1 MHPNAKKLIKITLII
16 TLSLVLGGSIFIG
29 VADEIIFGS
38 VTVDPPTEI
47 ENIFLN
53 DGISTITSVDPDA
66 TTVYFLNFTVNRPA
80 GMKDIEYVDVYWHT
94 DTYASNYNSS
104 AVDIAELVHARW
116 IENEN
121 NLWILFDIWQY
132 DPGQTNGTW
141 DSEWQFGPG
150 TSPGVDSSATAFE
163 FVMPF
168 IVSRAAVPAST
179 WQVTIDVTWDDAS
192 SISASSA
199 NWSVTTQQSLSVS
212 SNTLA
217 WGTVEQGTG
226 SVTASIN
233 VSLYSNAQWS
243 LQIQAIEFT
252 ASGEPSVS
260 IDSGAFVIVNSVDTL
275 TSTFS
280 DLTGYSSQAPMGE
293 SDPVTSTL
301 VFSFD
306 PTNWSGSY
314 GVEYTV
320 EITLKLLTV

>member
-1 MHPNAKKLIKITLII
+1 MKITLI
-16 TLSLVLGGSIFIG
+16 TLLSLMIGGSIFLG
-29 VADEIIFGS
+29 VADEIIFAS

-53 DGISTITSVDPDA
+53 DGTSPITSVDPDA
-66 TTVYFLNFTVNRPA
+66 TTVQYVNFTVNRPA
-80 GMKDIEYVDVYWHT
+80 GMADIEYVDIYWHT
-94 DTYASNYNSS
+94 NTYASTYNSS
-104 AVDIAELVHARW
+104 AIDATELVHARW

-121 NLWILFDIWQY
+121 ELWIIADVWQY

-150 TSPGVDSSATAFE
+150 IDPGIASGATAFE

-168 IVSRAAVPAST
+168 IISRAAVPGST
-179 WQVTIDVTWDDAS
+179 WQVTIDVTWNDAS

-199 NWSVTTQQSLSVS
+199 NWSVTTQQSLTVS
-212 SNTLA
+212 TNTIV
-217 WGTVEQGTG
+217 WGTVEQDGG

-233 VSLYSNAQWS
+233 VSLYSNVQWS
-243 LQIQAIEFT
+243 LQIKGADFT
-252 ASGEPSVS
+252 ATGEPSVS
-260 IDSGAFVIVNSVDTL
+260 IDSGAFVIVNSTDTL

-280 DLTGYSSQAPMGE
+280 DLTGLSTQAPMGE
-293 SDPVTSTL
+293 SDPVTYTL

>member
-1 MHPNAKKLIKITLII
+1 M

-29 VADEIIFGS
+29 VADEIIYGS

-53 DGISTITSVDPDA
+53 DGTSTITSIDPDA

-94 DTYASNYNSS
+94 DTYASTYNSS
-104 AVDIAELVHARW
+104 PVDITELVHARW

-121 NLWILFDIWQY
+121 NLWIIFDVWEY
-132 DPGQTNGTW
+132 DPGQTLGVW

-192 SISASSA
+192 SISGSST

-212 SNTLA
+212 SNTLV
-217 WGTVEQGTG
+217 WGTVKQDGG
-226 SVTASIN
+226 SVTASVNI
-233 VSLYSNAQWS
+233 SLYSNVQWS
-243 LQIQAIEFT
+243 LQVKGADFT
-252 ASGEPSVS
+252 ATGEPSVS
-260 IDSGAFVIVNSVDTL
+260 IDSGAFVIVNSTDTL

-280 DLTGYSSQAPMGE
+280 DLTGFSLQAPIGE
-293 SDPVTSTL
+293 SDPVTYTL

-320 EITLKLLTV
+320 EITLKLLAV